1 MPQAAVAMTSFPVS
15 SVANS
20 HDVGKE
26 AEIEYATVTSV
37 VTSRK
42 DVCVAFMKRFVAFL
56 LSTIG
61 LTMLTV
67 VYSLCGGALFQALEG
82 PYETSIKSRV
92 NESIEW
98 HVTAMWQITTQLN
111 ILHPVK
117 TNIHNTRFP
126 VARGGVA
133 RGGV

>member
-1 MPQAAVAMTSFPVS
+1 MPQTAVVMTSLPVA

-26 AEIEYATVTSV
+26 AEMEYSTVTSLHG
-37 VTSRK
+37 TSRK
-42 DVCVAFMKRFVAFL
+42 QVCVAFMKRFAAFL

-82 PYETSIKSRV
+82 PHETSVKSRV

-98 HVTAMWQITTQLN
+98 HVTAMWHLTTQLN
-111 ILHPVK
+111 ILHPV
-117 TNIHNTRFP
+117 TALLERTYI
-126 VARGGVA
+126 AYC
-133 RGGV
+133 